1 MNNNNIHTSKYPEIV
16 IDNQNNSV
24 NSNMTFPITIEQFY
38 DFMHHTHKASDLI
51 FEGGDGGGSIS
62 DAVVQQINTKI
73 SDMNDTIKE
82 QQKTIE
88 AQKKTIADLDKK
100 LQDYIDN
107 NIHVDVDTDVDTGD
121 GNGDEGTGST
131 GDGI

>member
-1 MNNNNIHTSKYPEIV
+1 MNNNIHTSKYPEIV
-16 IDNQNNSV
+16 IDNQSNSV

-73 SDMNDTIKE
+73 SDMNDKIE
-82 QQKTIE
+82 DQQKVIE

-131 GDGI
+131 EDGN

>member
-1 MNNNNIHTSKYPEIV
+1 MNNNMHTSKYPEIV
-16 IDNQNNSV
+16 IDNQSNSV

-73 SDMNDTIKE
+73 SDMDDKIKE
-82 QQKTIE
+82 QQKVIE

-121 GNGDEGTGST
+121 GNGDEGADST
-131 GDGI
+131 GDGN

>member
-1 MNNNNIHTSKYPEIV
+1 MNNNIHTSKYPEIV
-16 IDNQNNSV
+16 IDNQSNSV

-73 SDMNDTIKE
+73 SDMDDKIKE
-82 QQKTIE
+82 QQKVIE

-121 GNGDEGTGST
+121 GNGDEGADST
-131 GDGI
+131 GDGN

>member
-1 MNNNNIHTSKYPEIV
+1 MNNNMHTSKYPEIV
-16 IDNQNNSV
+16 IDNQSNSV

-62 DAVVQQINTKI
+62 DTVVQQINTKI
-73 SDMNDTIKE
+73 SDMNDKIKE

-88 AQKKTIADLDKK
+88 GQKKTIADLDKK

-107 NIHVDVDTDVDTGD
+107 NIHVDVDTDIDTGD
-121 GNGDEGTGST
+121 GNGDEDTGST
-131 GDGI
+131 GDGN

>member
-1 MNNNNIHTSKYPEIV
+1 MNNMHTSKYPEII
-16 IDNQNNSV
+16 IDNQSNSV

-38 DFMHHTHKASDLI
+38 DFMHHTHKASDLV
-51 FEGGDGGGSIS
+51 FEGGDGSGSIS

-73 SDMNDTIKE
+73 SDMNDKIGA

-88 AQKKTIADLDKK
+88 AQRQTIADLDKK

-107 NIHVDVDTDVDTGD
+107 DIHVDVDTDVDAGD
-121 GNGDEGTGST
+121 GNGDGGADST
-131 GDGI
+131 GDGN

>member
-1 MNNNNIHTSKYPEIV
+1 MNNIHTSKYPEIV
-16 IDNQNNSV
+16 IDNQSNSV

-73 SDMNDTIKE
+73 SDMNDKIEE

-88 AQKKTIADLDKK
+88 AQKKTIADLDEK

-121 GNGDEGTGST
+121 RNGD
-131 GDGI
+131 

>member
-1 MNNNNIHTSKYPEIV
+1 MNNIHTSKYPEIV
-16 IDNQNNSV
+16 IDNQSNSV

-73 SDMNDTIKE
+73 NDMNDKIEE

-88 AQKKTIADLDKK
+88 AQKKTIADLDEK

-121 GNGDEGTGST
+121 RNGD
-131 GDGI
+131 

>member
-1 MNNNNIHTSKYPEIV
+1 MNNNIHTSKYPEIV
-16 IDNQNNSV
+16 IDNQSNSV

-73 SDMNDTIKE
+73 SDMNDK
-82 QQKTIE
+82 IE
-88 AQKKTIADLDKK
+88 AQKKTIAYLDKK

-107 NIHVDVDTDVDTGD
+107 DIHVDVDTDVDTGD
-121 GNGDEGTGST
+121 GNGDEDTGST
-131 GDGI
+131 GDGN

>member
-1 MNNNNIHTSKYPEIV
+1 MNNNIHTSKYPEIV
-16 IDNQNNSV
+16 IDNQSNSV

-62 DAVVQQINTKI
+62 DTVVQQINTKI
-73 SDMNDTIKE
+73 SDMNDKIKE

-88 AQKKTIADLDKK
+88 GQKKTIADLDKK

-107 NIHVDVDTDVDTGD
+107 NIHVDVDTDIDTGD
-121 GNGDEGTGST
+121 GNGDEDTGST
-131 GDGI
+131 GDGN